1 MDSKEFID
9 FRAAAEQFSTEDLL
23 VLLRASYVHMLAFE
37 RAAEAQGHD
46 FWNDGAFNS
55 ERNDL
60 FARVQTYTS
69 FLHQRIGS
77 DEVAKIKETIHE
89 ESESFLHSLQQ

>member
-1 MDSKEFID
+1 ME

-23 VLLRASYVHMLAFE
+23 VLLRANYVHMLAFE

-46 FWNDGAFNS
+46 FWDEGEFNT

-60 FARVQTYTS
+60 FARVQTYIV
-69 FLHQRIGS
+69 FLRKRIGN
-77 DEVAKIKETIHE
+77 DEAAKIEETIHE